1 MKYLLLTIGFEDWI
15 FLFKWNMYIYIYI
28 LVKGTTSNWVKEF
41 YKYSKKEFY
50 QYIQRKNPQTN
61 KLL

>member
-15 FLFKWNMYIYIYI
+15 FLFKWNIYIYI

>member
-15 FLFKWNMYIYIYI
+15 FLFKWNIYIYIYT
-28 LVKGTTSNWVKEF
+28 LVKGTTNNWVKEF